1 MHTTMLQL
9 WGEFKVDGVL
19 LVWLDVIENSA
30 CLLPTRGLK
39 RPGGLKI
46 EARRSWSQAS
56 VASKKLF
63 AVVKWIWIYF
73 LAVLKYNINHPSAHR
88 QTPASYFQSHKLI
101 FICLH
106 NWSLKKEQHFLLHF
120 SVIKLV
126 ASSANIA
133 TRFSCANYSLRAF

>member
-9 WGEFKVDGVL
+9 WGEFKVGGVL

-56 VASKKLF
+56 FASKKLF
-63 AVVKWIWIYF
+63 AVVKWIYF
-73 LAVLKYNINHPSAHR
+73 FSLYWNPTSTISVHTTEHQPR
-88 QTPASYFQSHKLI
+88 VFQSHKLI

-106 NWSLKKEQHFLLHF
+106 NCSLKKSNIFLHF